1 MEPKSDW
8 IIPLNNPSTELKIE
22 MVGSKAY
29 NLAQL
34 IKLGFKVPKSICLTI
49 SAYDDFCSYNRLP
62 QVIEY
67 EINRKN
73 PKHMRWEEL
82 WDAALRIRTAF
93 QKASFPSS
101 LQAIIHQQLN
111 EFPKGCSLAVRSSAI
126 GEDSTEHSF
135 AGIHESILNV
145 TDQESL
151 LQAIKLVWSSLWS
164 NTAMLYIRE
173 IGLNPTTSKMPIVI
187 QEMVHEAVSGVA
199 FGQDPIEHDKPYAV
213 IEAVPD
219 SCQTLVDGVLEPDQ
233 WKFDRQLKK
242 IVSWQPGLNN
252 KGNKNTNPLLS
263 ENDIKQ
269 VIRSIETV
277 EKHFNF
283 KSDIEWTGLNQS
295 HTLLQARPI
304 TTQNKKDK
312 DDDVRLWYKSLV
324 LNHKNLQALYHI
336 IPNERIPALKKEGQ
350 LLSDENIHQ
359 FDNIE
364 LANTILKRLEKVE
377 YWRKIYKDEFIPFAH
392 GVRNLG
398 LYYNDHVNPD
408 DPYEFVE
415 LLKGQPFLAKK
426 RNAQL
431 ADYAEQL
438 RSHPKLAQKL
448 EVFLERDDLQWL
460 NNAETDVKEF
470 ITSVISFI
478 ESDMDFAIDG
488 IRLCEEPLTILRQI
502 NMLSTIVPLQQKQNK
517 GEPIE
522 YYRQKLLNHIPES
535 EQNFAEEI
543 IKIGQISWRLRDD
556 DNMLLSTVESQFLK
570 SIKEGLSRLLSKM
583 TLELDNDIAIE
594 LARPLAEALKH
605 NKPLQYQD
613 SLLSTPVKNHKA
625 ASKIRPRQ
633 LIGQPASK
641 GVVSGFACVL
651 KNAVDFKKFQSGNIL
666 ICKAIQPMMTHLIP
680 LASGIIEE
688 RGGMLIHGAIIAR
701 ELNIPC
707 VNGVSKSTTLIKDGE
722 YITLDGDL
730 GIVTI
735 GQAEFGL
742 EDSN

>member
-1 MEPKSDW
+1 MEPKPDW
-8 IIPLNNPSTELKIE
+8 IVPLNNPSEKLE
-22 MVGSKAY
+22 VAMVGSKAY
-29 NLAQL
+29 NLSQL

-49 SAYDDFCSYNRLP
+49 TAYDDFCIHNRLP

-67 EINRKN
+67 EINKKN
-73 PKHMRWEEL
+73 PKNMRWEEL

-101 LQAIIHQQLN
+101 LQVAIHRQLN

-145 TDQESL
+145 NGLESL

-173 IGLNPTTSKMPIVI
+173 IGLNPTASKMPVVI
-187 QEMVHEAVSGVA
+187 QEMVHEAISGVA
-199 FGQDPIEHDKPYAV
+199 FGQDPIERDKPYAV

-219 SCQTLVDGVLEPDQ
+219 SCQMLVDGVLEPDQ

-242 IVSWQPGLNN
+242 VVSWHPGLNR
-252 KGNKNTNPLLS
+252 GNKNTNPLLS
-263 ENDIKQ
+263 ENDITQ
-269 VIRSIETV
+269 IIQSIETV
-277 EKHFNF
+277 EKYFNF
-283 KSDIEWTGLNQS
+283 KPDIEWTGLNQS

-304 TTQNKKDK
+304 TTQREIDK

-324 LNHKNLQALYHI
+324 LNHKNLKALYHT

-350 LLSDENIHQ
+350 QLSNEDIHQ
-359 FDNIE
+359 FDNIQ
-364 LANTILKRLEKVE
+364 LANSILKRLEKVT

-431 ADYAEQL
+431 AHYAEQL
-438 RSHPKLAQKL
+438 RSDPKLAL
-448 EVFLERDDLQWL
+448 NFEAFLEKDNLKCL
-460 NNAETDVKEF
+460 STTETNLKEF
-470 ITSVISFI
+470 ILSVISFI

-488 IRLCEEPLTILRQI
+488 TRLCEDPLTILRQI
-502 NMLSTIVPLQQKQNK
+502 SMLTTVIPSQKQNK
-517 GEPIE
+517 RESIE
-522 YYRQKLLNHIPES
+522 YYKQKLLDHIPES
-535 EQNFAEEI
+535 EQHFAEEI
-543 IKIGQISWRLRDD
+543 INIGQISWRLRDD

-570 SIKEGLSRLLSKM
+570 SINEGLSRVLTKH
-583 TLELDNDIAIE
+583 TLALDNDIAID
-594 LARPLAEALKH
+594 LARPLAEALIN
-605 NKPLQYQD
+605 NKPLKYKD
-613 SLLSTPVKNHKA
+613 NFNSTPEKNQKVK
-625 ASKIRPRQ
+625 STMRPRQ

-641 GVVSGFACVL
+641 GIVSGVACVL
-651 KNAVDFKKFQSGNIL
+651 QNAADFKKFQSGNIL

-707 VNGVSKSTTLIKDGE
+707 VNGVANSTSLIKDGD

-730 GIVTI
+730 GMVTI